1 MPSRGDVSELSPR
14 CRRDVAEM
22 SPSCR
27 RAQHDV
33 LVCLGGYNA
42 SPASRSPTGSRHGS
56 QCKSGFRETRL
67 VFGSKAPYFL
77 LCAFNFSLRFVWTVS
92 VFGGLPGRGYG
103 MFVFEVL
110 EIARRTAWAVFRIE
124 WEVVVKVCSREQ
136 PRAADIS

>member
-1 MPSRGDVSELSPR
+1 MSPR
-14 CRRDVAEM
+14 CRRDVAEL
-22 SPSCR
+22 SARAARRPCLSCWL
-27 RAQHDV
+27 Q
-33 LVCLGGYNA
+33 CLDA

>member
-1 MPSRGDVSELSPR
+1 MLPR
-14 CRRDVAEM
+14 CRRAVGA
-22 SPSCR
+22 R
-27 RAQHDV
+27 RATSS
-33 LVCLGGYNA
+33 LSCCLQCLD
-42 SPASRSPTGSRHGS
+42 PVSRSPTGSRHGS

-136 PRAADIS
+136 PRSADIS